1 MEHRPDSTR
10 RGNTH
15 RSTLVESI
23 TKPLYFT
30 TVSLAELIDSGIVE
44 PEEKKNALPAR
55 NTADDTHLKSGDNTT
70 ALEQTTS
77 LVVDDEH
84 IIADTLAAILQANG
98 FAASA
103 AYSGKSALEKMRSGP
118 PDVVI
123 SDVVMPGMSGIELA
137 IAIRDS
143 YPGCKILLFSGN
155 AATGDLLETAR
166 RRGYEFPLLS
176 KPVPPQDLLRL
187 LSDWG
192 LPRVAHTREKS
203 NGSVSDGA
211 PDRICAD

>member
-1 MEHRPDSTR
+1 MKHPDSSR
-10 RGNTH
+10 HENTH
-15 RSTLVESI
+15 RSTFEESVS
-23 TKPLYFT
+23 KPLHFR

-44 PEEKKNALPAR
+44 PEEEKHALPLRTQPITPTSREGKA
-55 NTADDTHLKSGDNTT
+55 TAPKQTT
-70 ALEQTTS
+70 A

-84 IIADTLAAILQANG
+84 IIADTLAAILEANG
-98 FAASA
+98 FAASV
-103 AYSGKSALEKMRSGP
+103 AYSGESALEKMRSGS

-143 YPGCKILLFSGN
+143 CPACKILLFSGN
-155 AATGDLLETAR
+155 AATGNLLETAR

-176 KPVPPQDLLRL
+176 KPVPPRELLRL

-192 LPRVAHTREKS
+192 LPLVAHTSKQS
-203 NGSVSDGA
+203 NGGLSTHSSDDIA
-211 PDRICAD
+211 AD